1 MQGKRGRMDAVQ
13 RDGSWSVKAARTAA
27 PTSQGRCACR
37 LIRPHT
43 EALTGRPGEPPA
55 SSGPRVQQRHS
66 CNLRRSVLS
75 ICSVPGTAVT
85 ARDTGGNNTQ
95 GEGACQ

>member
-85 ARDTGGNNTQ
+85 ARDTGGNKTQ